1 MSDYFNPAYP
11 LQMEGDPDFNL
22 PHRYTKSNGD
32 GSPRGVCR
40 CERLRDDPIHI
51 READHS
57 RLPHVSPG
65 MP

>member
-1 MSDYFNPAYP
+1 MSEYYNPAYP
-11 LQMEGDPDFNL
+11 LQAEGDPDFNL
-22 PHRYTKSNGD
+22 PRWYAKSYGD

-40 CERLRDDPIHI
+40 CGRVKEDPMHK
-51 READHS
+51 REPDHS